1 MLDKEVE
8 NNKLAQIIYRVH
20 EHILAEIK
28 EKGELSY
35 FKEDVMYIIHNLLER
50 QLNKEEKTA
59 CEIAVRNQKSR
70 IQIEKEKHMQEK
82 IQQLNNKI
90 NNIQE
95 EFLKYDWANA
105 NSEQIKNQVKSLY
118 YSIFNKEKVGSDT
131 NEI

>member
-1 MLDKEVE
+1 MLDEVVE
-8 NNKLAQIIYRVH
+8 NNKLAQIIYRVY

-50 QLNKEEKTA
+50 QLNKEEKTE
-59 CEIAVRNQKSR
+59 CEIVMKNQESR
-70 IQIEKEKHMQEK
+70 IQIEKEEHMQKE

-95 EFLKYDWANA
+95 KFLKYDWTNA

-118 YSIFNKEKVGSDT
+118 YSIFKKEKV
-131 NEI
+131 EE